1 MEVTLDLNY
10 CSEIEDMPILQH
22 LCRLF
27 LPLTSDLNNNTAL
40 GTS

>member
-1 MEVTLDLNY
+1 MEVILDLSY
-10 CSEIEDMPILQH
+10 HSEIDDMPILQH
-22 LCRLF
+22 LCELF